1 MAVYLASPMASTGNS
16 DNYSVS
22 KSKIER
28 NLSIAKELR
37 EAGFDIF
44 LPQDNQKRNGKETL
58 KQQLKVIKNCEF
70 LILILSDTRGA
81 YLEAG
86 YAKALGKKIYAIE
99 VEETRKYSDWL
110 ESFFDYIAKDVQD
123 LIKHLKNQ
131 EEKVLEK

>member
-1 MAVYLASPMASTGNS
+1 MTVYLASPMASTVNS
-16 DNYSVS
+16 DSYSISNS
-22 KSKIER
+22 KTER

-44 LPQDNQKRNGKETL
+44 LPQENQKRNGKETL
-58 KQQLKVIKNCEF
+58 EEQLKAIKDCEF

-86 YAKALGKKIYAIE
+86 YAKAIGKKIYAIE

-110 ESFFDYIAKDVQD
+110 ESFFDYIAVDVQD
-123 LIKHLKNQ
+123 LIKYLKSQ
-131 EEKVLEK
+131 A

>member
-1 MAVYLASPMASTGNS
+1 MTVYLASPMASTNKLDGYAIS
-16 DNYSVS
+16 ESRT
-22 KSKIER
+22 ER
-28 NLSIAKELR
+28 NQSIAGELR

-44 LPQDNQKRNGKETL
+44 LPQENQKRNGKETREE
-58 KQQLKVIKNCEF
+58 QLKVIKNCEF

-123 LIKHLKNQ
+123 LIKHLESQ
-131 EEKVLEK
+131 P